1 MELFFKAVLLGY
13 FTLFVT
19 IALLWRSR
27 LVFRQTGV
35 NALTQSNKSPLLKFL
50 AIVFKLHLALA
61 LGLVV
66 DYVFGLGTLSANRFS
81 FLVSDTIATAGSVLL
96 MLCLVLI
103 VTAQNQ
109 MKTSWRIEIDT
120 ENSTALIGRGLF
132 RHSRNPIFLA
142 LRLSYFA
149 MFLIVPCPYS
159 LITLLIGDLAFQ
171 MQVRQEEQHLLKTH
185 GSEYVDYCS
194 RVRRW
199 V

>member
-1 MELFFKAVLLGY
+1 MELFFKTVLLGY

-27 LVFRQTGV
+27 HVFKQTGV
-35 NALTQSNKSPLLKFL
+35 NALAQSNKSPLLKCL
-50 AIVFKLHLALA
+50 AIVFKIHLALA

-66 DYVFGLGTLSANRFS
+66 DYVFGLETLSANRFS
-81 FLVSDTIATAGSVLL
+81 FLATDTIATAGSVLL

-120 ENSTALIGRGLF
+120 ENPTALVGSGLF

-149 MFLIVPCPYS
+149 VFLIVPCPYS
-159 LITLLIGDLAFQ
+159 LITFLIGDLAFQ
-171 MQVRQEEQHLLKTH
+171 MQVRQEEQHLLGTH
-185 GSEYVDYCS
+185 GGAYADYCS

>member
-1 MELFFKAVLLGY
+1 MELFFKTVLLSY

-19 IALLWRSR
+19 IALLLRSR
-27 LVFRQTGV
+27 LVFKQTGV
-35 NALTQSNKSPLLKFL
+35 NALTQANKHTILKSL
-50 AIVFKLHLALA
+50 AVVFKIHLVLA

-66 DYVFGLGTLSANRFS
+66 DYVFGLDTLSANRFS
-81 FLVSDTIATAGSVLL
+81 FLATDTIATAGSLLL

-103 VTAQNQ
+103 VTAQCQ

-120 ENSTALIGRGLF
+120 ENSTELIARGLF

-149 MFLIVPCPYS
+149 MFLVVPCPYS
-159 LITLLIGDLAFQ
+159 LITFLIGDLAFQ
-171 MQVRQEEQHLLKTH
+171 MQVRQEEQHLLKAH
-185 GSEYVDYCS
+185 GSEYADYCS